1 MNVIPNTMVDNM
13 PGRPARPKLTPA
25 MPVRLAQISH
35 LEPTME
41 SVSDTELQRKTEELR
56 DRLTVGKVA
65 VGGP

>member
-1 MNVIPNTMVDNM
+1 
-13 PGRPARPKLTPA
+13 

-41 SVSDTELQRKTEELR
+41 SVSDTELQHKTEELR

>member
-1 MNVIPNTMVDNM
+1 
-13 PGRPARPKLTPA
+13 
-25 MPVRLAQISH
+25 
-35 LEPTME
+35 ME